1 MDSTKITSISMGSIY
16 AEDYDDSFRFYN
28 GVLGLDE
35 YSPMGD
41 KACYFQINEKQ
52 GMYLEGGY
60 EPPESGFDSAK
71 ASFTF
76 QVGSASEMFA
86 KLRKNA
92 IRTIQK
98 EPMKMAENIFWFQCY
113 DPSGNI
119 VEFLGGE

>member
-1 MDSTKITSISMGSIY
+1 MGSVY
-16 AEDYDDSFRFYN
+16 AEDYDESYRFYN
-28 GVLGLDE
+28 GILGLDE
-35 YSPMGD
+35 VNPMGD
-41 KACYFQINEKQ
+41 KACYFGIGEEQ

-60 EPPESGFDSAK
+60 EPPEPGFDNAK
-71 ASFTF
+71 ATFTF
-76 QVGSASEMFA
+76 QVASASQLFA

-98 EPMKMAENIFWFQCY
+98 EPMKMADDIFWFQCY

>member
-28 GVLGLDE
+28 GVLGLDD

-41 KACYFQINEKQ
+41 KACYFNIGSEQ

-60 EPPESGFDSAK
+60 DAPEYGFDTAK

-76 QVGSASEMFA
+76 KVGSASQMFT
-86 KLRKNA
+86 KLILINCIYGGWVKVAFLCN
-92 IRTIQK
+92 IRVD
-98 EPMKMAENIFWFQCY
+98 IF
-113 DPSGNI
+113 
-119 VEFLGGE
+119 

>member
-1 MDSTKITSISMGSIY
+1 MDSTKIISISMGSIY

-28 GVLGLDE
+28 GVLGLDD

-41 KACYFQINEKQ
+41 KACYFNIGKDQ
-52 GMYLEGGY
+52 GLYLEGGY
-60 EPPESGFDSAK
+60 EPPEYGNDAAK

-76 QVGSASEMFA
+76 QVNSASKLFE

-92 IRTIQK
+92 IRTVQK
-98 EPMKMAENIFWFQCY
+98 EPMKMAENIFWFQCF

-119 VEFLGGE
+119 IEFVGGE

>member
-1 MDSTKITSISMGSIY
+1 MDSTKIQSITMGSVY
-16 AEDYDDSFRFYN
+16 AEDYSDSFRFYN
-28 GVLGLDE
+28 GVLGLEE

-41 KACYFQINEKQ
+41 KACYFQINDEQ

-60 EPPESGFDSAK
+60 DPPEAGFDTSK
-71 ASFTF
+71 VSFTF
-76 QVGSASEMFA
+76 RVGSASQLFA

-98 EPMKMAENIFWFQCY
+98 EPMKMNEDTFWFQCY

-119 VEFLGGE
+119 VEFIGGE